1 MPFAPSIIKERE
13 NDYIINPKGIDGR
26 FMAVGFDTT
35 DLAKDHIAAGIHP
48 FDKTAR
54 PQIVH
59 KKDNPE
65 YHSLIEEFE
74 SKIFTQMDDQILDF
88 VHKENNFVD
97 FKNSKQNV
105 ESYLVSIK
113 LFKGTKIS

>member
-1 MPFAPSIIKERE
+1 MDAFTPSIIKEE

-59 KKDNPE
+59 KNNPV
-65 YHSLIEEFE
+65 SF
-74 SKIFTQMDDQILDF
+74 
-88 VHKENNFVD
+88 
-97 FKNSKQNV
+97 
-105 ESYLVSIK
+105 SY
-113 LFKGTKIS
+113 